1 MEWILENWSAVL
13 LAALGIAKI
22 VANLTPTEADNVV
35 VFGWLDAAINAIVSN
50 NRKDDN
56 EPPTLETRA

>member
-1 MEWILENWSAVL
+1 
-13 LAALGIAKI
+13 AKI

-35 VFGWLDAAINAIVSN
+35 VFGWLDAAINAIVTN